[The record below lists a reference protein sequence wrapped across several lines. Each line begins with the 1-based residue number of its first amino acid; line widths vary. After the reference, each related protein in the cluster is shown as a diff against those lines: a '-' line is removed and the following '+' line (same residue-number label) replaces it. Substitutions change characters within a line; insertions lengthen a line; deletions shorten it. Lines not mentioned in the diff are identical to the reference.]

1 MPSRLL
7 YGIAA
12 LIVLSFLVSWSNK
25 RKRAAAWQGVVESIR
40 GLRPG
45 GPAPSP
51 DAWITVFYRTDTGS
65 NGRFRLR
72 HRFYRQFYP
81 DLAVG
86 DRLVKVAGRYLPD
99 RQPADAPAEAPADA
113 QAAA

>member
-7 YGIAA
+7 YGIAM
-12 LIVLSFLVSWSNK
+12 LVVLSFLVSWSNR

-45 GPAPSP
+45 GPDPSP
-51 DAWITVFYRTDTGS
+51 DAWITILYRTDAGTH
-65 NGRFRLR
+65 GRFRLR

-81 DLAVG
+81 GLAVG
-86 DRLVKVAGRYLPD
+86 DRLVKAAGKYLPD
-99 RQPADAPAEAPADA
+99 PQPAARPADA